1 MNIIEVLTFPIGII
15 TLVLF
20 LAGLWQI
27 NKGRNKRITYL
38 MRSGFGAILLFY
50 LLAVL
55 QPHILKEGS
64 SAFAVESFQTALTV
78 IYSVGGALFAWGF
91 FLLAKAYRE
100 Q

>member
-1 MNIIEVLTFPIGII
+1 MNIIEVFTFPLGII

-27 NKGRNKRITYL
+27 NKGRNKRIAYL

-55 QPHILKEGS
+55 QPYILKEGS
-64 SAFAVESFQTALTV
+64 SDLAVESFQTALTFL
-78 IYSVGGALFAWGF
+78 YSVGAALFAWGF
-91 FLLAKAYRE
+91 FLLAKAYRDD
-100 Q
+100 